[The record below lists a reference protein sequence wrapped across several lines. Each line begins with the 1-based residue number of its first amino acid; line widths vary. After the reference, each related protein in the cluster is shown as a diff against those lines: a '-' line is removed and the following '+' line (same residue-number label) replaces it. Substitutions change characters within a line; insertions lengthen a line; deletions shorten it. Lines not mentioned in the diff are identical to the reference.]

1 MRVMIQSLLVVV
13 ACAATAQTLSREV
26 VARPVPR
33 TVLLVSVGEAG
44 TGAFIADAEVRLPS
58 VRRTVRTKWDGEARF
73 DGLDAGP
80 YQVQVR
86 ALGFAPGDI
95 DIQVKGDSLE
105 IHFDLERIPSALDTV
120 RVAAE
125 ETKRDLHME
134 PFETRRREGIGRF
147 LTRPE
152 LLDDR
157 TKSLQWVLS
166 THFAGFQI
174 KEKGIISRQP
184 SGITRDNECPVLV
197 YLDGMQ
203 LESVKTAPPK
213 LVDPRAGGGG
223 GRGRGESIVG
233 TPDPDARRIA
243 DLEIIRPE
251 ELAGVEV
258 YTRTTAPQQ
267 YRPIGNYCH
276 VVLLWTY
283 FPRSKR

>member
-1 MRVMIQSLLVVV
+1 MIRSLLVVV
-13 ACAATAQTLSREV
+13 ACALSAQTLFREMS
-26 VARPVPR
+26 PPPLPR

-44 TGAFIADAEVRLPS
+44 TGAFIGDAEVRLPS
-58 VRRTVRTKWDGEARF
+58 VRRTVRTRWDGEARF
-73 DGLDAGP
+73 DGLDAGS

-86 ALGFAPGDI
+86 ALGFAPSDI
-95 DIQVKGDSLE
+95 DIQVKGDSLGL
-105 IHFDLERIPSALDTV
+105 HFDLERIPSALDTV
-120 RVAAE
+120 RV
-125 ETKRDLHME
+125 TDVVNRDLHME
-134 PFETRRREGIGRF
+134 AFETRRRQGIGRF

-157 TKSLQWVLS
+157 TKSLQWVLG

-184 SGITRDNECPVLV
+184 SGISRDNECPVLV

-203 LESVKTAPPK
+203 LESVKTAAPK
-213 LVDPRAGGGG
+213 LADPRAGAGG

-233 TPDPDARRIA
+233 TPDPDARRVA

-283 FPRSKR
+283 FPRSRP